1 MNRPADS
8 NRQTVHIEML
18 SFSNNILCIS
28 AILIHKCLALLI
40 INYPSIQ
47 ENINIIWGF
56 PLKLPSR
63 AQKPPPPPPYFNKG
77 K

>member
-8 NRQTVHIEML
+8 KGQTVHIEMIFL
-18 SFSNNILCIS
+18 FNNILFIS

-63 AQKPPPPPPYFNKG
+63 AQRNLPSPYFNKG

>member
-8 NRQTVHIEML
+8 NGQTVHIEMIFL
-18 SFSNNILCIS
+18 FNNILFIS

-40 INYPSIQ
+40 INYPSMQ

-63 AQKPPPPPPYFNKG
+63 AQKPPPTLF
-77 K
+77 

>member
-8 NRQTVHIEML
+8 NGQTVHIEKL

-47 ENINIIWGF
+47 ENINIWGF

-63 AQKPPPPPPYFNKG
+63 AQKPPPPPTLF
-77 K
+77 